1 MRKAH
6 VAAVAASLAVGSI
19 ALAAPTPALAQ
30 GGDVEVAAGG
40 SCSGSAEW
48 KLKAKFDDGRI
59 EWEFEVDSNRN
70 GQVWRVR
77 VRDNGHL
84 LLAGKRRTHG
94 PSGSFEVERKTANR
108 SGKDHLVARAQRGKN
123 GQVCVGRVNL

>member
-1 MRKAH
+1 MRTAH
-6 VAAVAASLAVGSI
+6 LATVAAALAVGSVT
-19 ALAAPTPALAQ
+19 LVAPAPATA
-30 GGDVEVAAGG
+30 GGVEVNAGG

-48 KLKAKFDDGRI
+48 KLEAKFDDGRI
-59 EWEFEVDSNRN
+59 EWEFEVDSNVN

-84 LLAGKRRTHG
+84 IMSGKRRTHA

-108 SGKDHLVARAQRGKN
+108 SGKDHLVARAQRGKH
-123 GQVCVGRVNL
+123 GQVCVGRVSI

>member
-6 VAAVAASLAVGSI
+6 VAAAAASLALGSI
-19 ALAAPTPALAQ
+19 ALGAPAPATA
-30 GGDVEVAAGG
+30 GGVEVSAGG

-77 VRDNGHL
+77 VRDNGHQVMS
-84 LLAGKRRTHG
+84 GKRRTHG

-108 SGKDHLVARAQRGKN
+108 SGKDHFVARAQRGKN
-123 GQVCVGRVNL
+123 GQVCVGRVSI